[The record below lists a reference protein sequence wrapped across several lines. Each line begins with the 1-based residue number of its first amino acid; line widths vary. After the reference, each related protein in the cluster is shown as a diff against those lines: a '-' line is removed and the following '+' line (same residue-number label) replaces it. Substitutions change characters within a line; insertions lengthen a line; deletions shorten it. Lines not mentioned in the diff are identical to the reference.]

1 MGSFLLTRRFFLTPA
16 TFSPLHF
23 PDSYF
28 FFRTPAS
35 FECEEWSGDG
45 VDGVGEWSAEK
56 KV

>member
-1 MGSFLLTRRFFLTPA
+1 MGSFLLTRRFFLNLA